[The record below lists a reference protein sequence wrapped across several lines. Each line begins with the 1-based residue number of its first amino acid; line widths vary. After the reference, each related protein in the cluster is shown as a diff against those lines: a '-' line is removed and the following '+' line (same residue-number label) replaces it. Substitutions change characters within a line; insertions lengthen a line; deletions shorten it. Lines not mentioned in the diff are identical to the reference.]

1 MGVKSLHELDMKGAF
16 LSHAAMPEP
25 DFSGYAT
32 KAGLKCSDGRTIM
45 AEAFKH
51 QDKVQVPLVW
61 QHGHNDPE
69 NVLGHV
75 MLEARKDGMYAYGYF
90 NKSAKAKHTHDLLIH
105 KDINYM
111 SIWAN
116 DLVER
121 AKMVLHGAIREVS
134 LVLSGANPGAIIEN
148 VTIRHSDET
157 TEELEE
163 EAIIYTG
170 LELKHAEDSGGKSGD
185 SNDDSGGDGGETIQ
199 DIVDSMSE
207 KQQTVLH
214 YMIGEALSS
223 AGGEVKQDNLG
234 QKGDKVVKHNVF
246 DRTDDKKGKP
256 EEHVLSHDDIKG
268 IVADA
273 TKTGSLKQAVEN
285 YALQHGIENMGILF
299 PEAKLVDGGA
309 PAFISRDMAWVAKV
323 FGGATKTPFSR
334 IKTRSADLTFEEA
347 RAKGY
352 IKGNLKKEEF
362 FAVSQRETTP
372 QTIYKKQK
380 LDRDD
385 MIDITDFDVVA
396 WLKGEM
402 RVMLNEELARA
413 ILIGDGR
420 DPGDEDKI
428 KEDRIRPIAS
438 DDPFYVVTV
447 NVNLT
452 DANSSVE
459 EVLDQIILNRQYY
472 KGSGN
477 PTMFTTETFIG
488 QILLLRDT
496 QGRKLYRSLA
506 EVQTDL
512 RVESIVTVELLDSNP
527 EIAAILVNMSDYA
540 IGADKGGEVNLFDDF
555 DIDYNQYKYLI
566 ETRCSG
572 ALTKPK
578 SAMVI
583 RSTASGDDATT
594 AAAPAWDPT
603 DYTVT
608 IPVSATVDYVNA
620 ETGEALA
627 DGDHV
632 LDPGDVLTVRAV
644 PVAGNYLTN
653 VKVEWSYMRPTGAA

>member
-1 MGVKSLHELDMKGAF
+1 MGVKSLRDLDRRGSF
-16 LSHAAMPEP
+16 LSHSKDPEP

-51 QDKVQVPLVW
+51 QDKTQVPLVW

-75 MLEARKDGMYAYGYF
+75 ILEARNDGMYAHGYF
-90 NKSAKAKHTHDLLIH
+90 NKSAKAKHTHDLLVH

-121 AKMVLHGAIREVS
+121 AKHVLHGAIREVS
-134 LVLSGANPGAIIEN
+134 LVLSGANPGALIEH
-148 VTIRHSDET
+148 VTIRHSDDGSE
-157 TEELEE
+157 EELEE

-170 LELKHAEDSGGKSGD
+170 LEIMHADNGEGNDDGNNDDGDSG
-185 SNDDSGGDGGETIQ
+185 DDETVQ
-199 DIVDSMSE
+199 DIIDSMTP
-207 KQQTVLH
+207 KQQEVLH
-214 YMIGEALSS
+214 YMIGEALSA
-223 AGGEVKQDNLG
+223 AGGEAKHDNTG
-234 QKGDKVVKHNVF
+234 KKGGKVVKHNVF
-246 DRTDDKKGKP
+246 DQNDTGKKD
-256 EEHVLSHDDIKG
+256 EHVLSHEDVKG

-273 TKTGSLKQAVEN
+273 MKMGSLKQAAEA
-285 YALQHGIENMGILF
+285 YAIKHGIENMGILF
-299 PEAKLVDGGA
+299 PEAKNLESGA
-309 PAFISRDMAWVAKV
+309 PGFISRDMAWVNKV
-323 FGGATKTPFSR
+323 IGGAAKSPFAR
-334 IKTRSADLTFEEA
+334 VKTRSADLTFEEA

-420 DPGDEDKI
+420 DVGDEDKI
-428 KEDRIRPIAS
+428 REDKIRPIAS

-447 NVNLT
+447 NVNLSDT
-452 DANSSVE
+452 DSSVE
-459 EVLDQIILNRQYY
+459 EALDQVILNRQYY

-477 PTMFTTETFIG
+477 PTMFTTETFIS
-488 QILLLRDT
+488 QVVLLRDT
-496 QGRKLYRSLA
+496 QGRKLYRSVQ
-506 EVQTDL
+506 EVATDL
-512 RVESIVTVELLDSNP
+512 RVESIVPVEILDNHP
-527 EIAAILVNMSDYA
+527 DIVAILVNMSDYN
-540 IGADKGGEVNLFDDF
+540 IGADRGGEITLFDDF

-583 RSTASGDDATT
+583 RSAATTGDAAETASAPTWDAAT
-594 AAAPAWDPT
+594 
-603 DYTVT
+603 YTIT
-608 IPVSATVDYVNA
+608 IPADANVDYVNA

-644 PVAGNYLTN
+644 ATAGHYLTN
-653 VKVEWSYMRPTGAA
+653 TRVDWSYMRPSGS

>member
-1 MGVKSLHELDMKGAF
+1 MGVKSLHDLDRKGSF
-16 LSHAAMPEP
+16 LSHAKDPEP

-45 AEAFKH
+45 ADAFKH
-51 QDKVQVPLVW
+51 QDKVKVPLVW

-69 NVLGHV
+69 NVLGHAI
-75 MLEARKDGMYAYGYF
+75 LEARKDGMYAYGYF

-105 KDINYM
+105 KDINFM

-134 LVLSGANPGAIIEN
+134 LVLSGANPGAVIEN

-157 TEELEE
+157 EEELEE

-170 LELKHAEDSGGKSGD
+170 EELKHGVNDGK
-185 SNDDSGGDGGETIQ
+185 GGDGKKDDGKNDATVQEVI
-199 DIVDSMSE
+199 DSMTE
-207 KQQTVLH
+207 EQQTVLH
-214 YMIGEALSS
+214 YMVGEALTAGQAQHSS
-223 AGGEVKQDNLG
+223 TGPGK
-234 QKGDKVVKHNVF
+234 KGDKVVRHNVF
-246 DRTDDKKGKP
+246 DQTDDGKKK
-256 EEHVLSHDDIKG
+256 EEHVLSHEDIKG

-273 TKTGSLKQAVEN
+273 MKGGSLKQAVEA

-299 PEAKLVDGGA
+299 PEAKNLEGG
-309 PAFISRDMAWVAKV
+309 PPSFISRDMAWVGKV
-323 FGGATKTPFSR
+323 FGGASKSPFAR

-420 DPGDEDKI
+420 DVSDEDKI
-428 KEDRIRPIAS
+428 KEDKIRPIAS
-438 DDPFYVVTV
+438 DNPFYVVTV
-447 NVNLT
+447 NVNLGDT
-452 DANSSVE
+452 DSTIE
-459 EVLDQIILNRQYY
+459 EALDQIVLNRQYY

-477 PTMFTTETFIG
+477 PTMFTTETFIS
-488 QILLLRDT
+488 QILLLRDG
-496 QGRKLYRSLA
+496 QGRKLYRSLE
-506 EVQTDL
+506 EVKTDM
-512 RVESIVTVELLDSNP
+512 RVESIVTVEILDSNP
-527 EIAAILVNMSDYA
+527 EILAILVNMSDYN

-572 ALTKPK
+572 ALTRPK

-583 RSTASGDDATT
+583 RSTAAGDDPAT
-594 AAAPAWDPT
+594 AAQPAWDAST
-603 DYTVT
+603 FTVT
-608 IPVSATVDYVNA
+608 IPVNADVDYIDAN
-620 ETGEALA
+620 TGESLA
-627 DGDHV
+627 DGAHI
-632 LDPGDVLTVRAV
+632 LDAGDVLTVRAV

-653 VKVEWSYMRPTGAA
+653 TKVEWSYMRPTGV

>member
-1 MGVKSLHELDMKGAF
+1 MGVKFLHELDRKGSF
-16 LSHAAMPEP
+16 LSHSTDPEP

-51 QDKVQVPLVW
+51 QDKAKVPLVW

-69 NVLGHV
+69 NVLGHAI
-75 MLEARKDGMYAYGYF
+75 LEARPDGMYAYGYF
-90 NKSAKAKHTHDLLIH
+90 NQSSKAKHTHDLLIH
-105 KDINYM
+105 KDINFM

-121 AKMVLHGAIREVS
+121 AKHVLHGAIREVS
-134 LVLSGANPGAIIEN
+134 LVLSGANPGALIEH
-148 VTIRHSDET
+148 VTVRHSDD
-157 TEELEE
+157 TEEELDE

-170 LELKHAEDSGGKSGD
+170 LEIKHASGD
-185 SNDDSGGDGGETIQ
+185 SGQSGGSGSGGGSDLTVQ
-199 DIVDSMSE
+199 DVIDSMTE
-207 KQQTVLH
+207 EQQNVLH
-214 YMIGEALSS
+214 FMIGEALSA
-223 AGGEVKQDNLG
+223 AGDQAQHDNTSK
-234 QKGDKVVKHNVF
+234 KGDKVVRHNVF
-246 DRTDDKKGKP
+246 DRTDDGKKKP
-256 EEHVLSHDDIKG
+256 EEHVLSHEDIKG

-273 TKTGSLKQAVEN
+273 TKNGSLKQAVEN

-299 PEAKLVDGGA
+299 PEAKNLEGG
-309 PAFISRDMAWVAKV
+309 PPSFISRDMAWVDKV
-323 FGGATKTPFSR
+323 FGGATKSPFAR
-334 IKTRSADLTFEEA
+334 VRTRSADLTFEEA

-420 DPGDEDKI
+420 DVGDEDKI
-428 KEDRIRPIAS
+428 REDKIRPIAS

-447 NVNLT
+447 NVNLG
-452 DANSSVE
+452 DANSTVE

-477 PTMFTTETFIG
+477 PTMFTTETFIS
-488 QILLLRDT
+488 QVLLLRDT
-496 QGRKLYRSLA
+496 QGRKLYRSVD
-506 EVQTDL
+506 EVKSDL
-512 RVESIVTVELLDSNP
+512 RVDSIVTVEILDTHP
-527 EIAAILVNMSDYA
+527 DLVAILVNMSDYN

-572 ALTKPK
+572 ALVKPK
-578 SAMVI
+578 CAMVV
-583 RSTASGDDATT
+583 RSTASGAT
-594 AAAPAWDPT
+594 AATAAQPAWDST
-603 DYTVT
+603 TYTVT
-608 IPVSATVDYVNA
+608 IPVNTGVDYVNA
-620 ETGEALA
+620 ETGASLA

-632 LDPGDVLTVRAV
+632 LTAGQVLTVRAV
-644 PVAGNYLTN
+644 PTTGHYLTN
-653 VKVEWSYMRPTGAA
+653 VKVDWSYMRPSGV